1 MSAVH
6 RLKLAAALLLAM
18 GAGIIFL
25 WPMAPARAVDGAER
39 VGLIL
44 SNLPESG
51 SAEYK
56 ALREIAGDATGEAL
70 EMTKSEMWSVARER
84 VPALKS
90 AASAKGVTV
99 RELDESWNTMMTS
112 MPPGAEMTTAQKDM
126 MHQAMD
132 SKATMG
138 VMMMALPSAST
149 VEYALTKGM
158 HGATEGEPAPTLV
171 LPLNKTTKVTARRTS
186 VIKTDDGYIWHGI
199 IEETDEMV
207 TLLWWPDGR
216 LSGTVN
222 YKGHMFA
229 VKPMGGDMHGVVEM
243 SSEGLPPEHAP
254 MGKKLMKKMHMK
266 EDPLYRKGDASEL
279 RHEKSPST
287 DEKDG
292 GTPQRG
298 DTKDLEDAPLNDKG
312 ADASAT
318 GSPSSTGEKL
328 AFILPP
334 PAKTG
339 DTPQPVAITL
349 IVAFTKQA
357 ASHYSDI
364 AKDLIALAIEEA
376 NQSLR
381 NSGLGHVQLKVVH
394 SYETGYVEDG
404 SHFDHVFRFADKG
417 DGYMEEV
424 HALRDQYHA
433 DVGLLIVH
441 DPQGCGLSAGVA
453 PPPDRAFAVVHH
465 ECAAT
470 MYSLA
475 HEIGHII
482 GARHDLAL
490 DDSMSPFPFG
500 HGFVNG
506 TKWRTMMSYKDSC
519 DGCPRLPI
527 WSNPAVLVRGVPAG
541 DQASD
546 NARVIAERAAVVAG
560 YR

>member
-1 MSAVH
+1 MPSMH
-6 RLKLAAALLLAM
+6 RLKIAVALLLAV
-18 GAGIIFL
+18 GAGVLFL
-25 WPMAPARAVDGAER
+25 WPMASAHAVDAPRR

-44 SNLPESG
+44 SNLPESA

-56 ALREIAGDATGEAL
+56 ALREIAGDVTAEAL
-70 EMTKSEMWSVARER
+70 EMTRSEMWSVANDR

-90 AASAKGVTV
+90 AASAKGATV

-112 MPPGAEMTTAQKDM
+112 MPPGSQMTTAQKDM
-126 MHQAMD
+126 MHQAME

-138 VMMMALPSAST
+138 VAMMAVPPAST

-158 HGATEGEPAPTLV
+158 HGAPDGEPAPTLV
-171 LPLNKTTKVTARRTS
+171 LPLNKTTTVTARRTS
-186 VIKTDDGYIWHGI
+186 VIKTDAGYVWHGI
-199 IEETDEMV
+199 IEDTDDMV

-229 VKPMGGDMHGVVEM
+229 VKPMGGEMHGVVEM
-243 SSEGLPPEHAP
+243 SPAGMPPDHAP
-254 MGKKLMKKMHMK
+254 MGKALQEKMHMG
-266 EDPLYRKGDASEL
+266 EDPLVHKGDPSEL
-279 RHEKSPST
+279 RHEESPKT
-287 DEKDG
+287 DQG
-292 GTPQRG
+292 ATPRRG
-298 DTKDLEDAPLNDKG
+298 DTKEFEDAPLHDK
-312 ADASAT
+312 ASDAART
-318 GSPSSTGEKL
+318 QASTPKGEQL
-328 AFILPP
+328 AFIVPP

-339 DTPQPVAITL
+339 AAPQPVTITL
-349 IVAFTKQA
+349 IVAYTKQA

-364 AKDLIALAIEEA
+364 NKDLIALAIEEA
-376 NQSLR
+376 NQSFR
-381 NSGLGHVQLKVVH
+381 NSGLGHIRLEVVH
-394 SYETGYVEDG
+394 SYQTDYVESG

-417 DGYMEEV
+417 DGYMDEV

-433 DVGLLIVH
+433 DVGVLIVH

-482 GARHDLAL
+482 GARHDMAL

-560 YR
+560 FR

>member
-1 MSAVH
+1 MPAMH
-6 RLKLAAALLLAM
+6 RLKIAIAALVAV
-18 GAGIIFL
+18 GAGVLFV
-25 WPMAPARAVDGAER
+25 WPMASARAVEASGR
-39 VGLIL
+39 VGLIV
-44 SNLPESG
+44 SDLPQSG

-56 ALREIAGDATGEAL
+56 ALRDIAGEATSEAL
-70 EMTKSEMWSVARER
+70 EMTRSEMWSVASER

-90 AASAKGVTV
+90 AARAKGVTV

-112 MPPGAEMTTAQKDM
+112 MPPGSRMTKAQKGM
-126 MHQAMD
+126 MNQAME
-132 SKATMG
+132 SNATMG
-138 VMMMALPSAST
+138 VAMMALPPAST

-158 HGATEGEPAPTLV
+158 HDASDGELAPTLV

-186 VIKTDDGYIWHGI
+186 VTKTNDGYVWHGV
-199 IEETDEMV
+199 IEETDDMV

-229 VKPMGGDMHGVVEM
+229 VKPMGGEMHGVVEM
-243 SSEGLPPEHAP
+243 SSAGLPPEHAP
-254 MGKKLMKKMHMK
+254 MGKKMMKKMQMR
-266 EDPLYRKGDASEL
+266 EDPLVHKGDASEL
-279 RHEKSPST
+279 RQKPNEQG
-287 DEKDG
+287 G
-292 GTPQRG
+292 GTPRRG
-298 DTKDLEDAPLNDKG
+298 DTKDLEDAPPQDRG
-312 ADASAT
+312 ADASGT
-318 GSPSSTGEKL
+318 GSPGSTGEKL

-339 DTPQPVAITL
+339 ASPQPVTITL
-349 IVAFTKQA
+349 IVAYTKQA

-364 AKDLIALAIEEA
+364 DKDLIALAIEEA
-376 NQSLR
+376 NQSFR
-381 NSGLGHVQLKVVH
+381 NSGLGQIQLEVVH
-394 SYETGYVEDG
+394 SYETGYVESG

-441 DPQGCGLSAGVA
+441 DPRGCGLSAGVA
-453 PPPDRAFAVVHH
+453 PPSDRAFAVVHH

-482 GARHDLAL
+482 GARHDMAL
-490 DDSMSPFPFG
+490 DDSVSPFPFG

-541 DQASD
+541 DNNSD
-546 NARVIAERAAVVAG
+546 NARVIAKRAAVVAG
-560 YR
+560 FR

>member
-1 MSAVH
+1 MPAS
-6 RLKLAAALLLAM
+6 LSS
-18 GAGIIFL
+18 GP
-25 WPMAPARAVDGAER
+25 WPLRARWTHSGR

-44 SNLPESG
+44 SGLPESG

-70 EMTKSEMWSVARER
+70 EMTKSEMWSVASER
-84 VPALKS
+84 VGALKA

-112 MPPGAEMTTAQKDM
+112 MPSGSQMTAAQKDM
-126 MHQAMD
+126 MHQAMN

-138 VMMMALPSAST
+138 VAMMGLPPAST

-158 HGATEGEPAPTLV
+158 HGAADHEPAPTLV

-199 IEETDEMV
+199 IEETDDMV
-207 TLLWWPDGR
+207 TLMWWPDGR

-229 VKPMGGDMHGVVEM
+229 VKPMGGEMHGVVEM

-266 EDPLYRKGDASEL
+266 EDPLFRKGDASEL
-279 RHEKSPST
+279 RHEVNPKT

-292 GTPQRG
+292 GAPRRG
-298 DTKDLEDAPLNDKG
+298 DTKEFEDAPLHDRR
-312 ADASAT
+312 ADASGQ
-318 GSPSSTGEKL
+318 GSASPAGEKL

-339 DTPQPVAITL
+339 DAPQPVTITL
-349 IVAFTKQA
+349 IVAYTKQA

-364 AKDLIALAIEEA
+364 DKDLIALAIAEA
-376 NQSLR
+376 NQSFR
-381 NSGLGHVQLKVVH
+381 NSGLGHIQLKVVH
-394 SYETGYVEDG
+394 SYQTDYVESG

-417 DGYMEEV
+417 DGYMDEV

-433 DVGLLIVH
+433 DVGVLIVH

-482 GARHDLAL
+482 GARHDMAL

-500 HGFVNG
+500 HGFVYG

-541 DQASD
+541 DQASN

-560 YR
+560 FR